1 MRRLSENPI
10 YQRYDTQFLQSQN
23 NQITAKISPQK
34 NQIINLLEPQQD
46 GDLDFEQ
53 SNINRNSN
61 NLNELQ
67 FDGEIECQGYTS
79 IAAISENRGR
89 EVGIALYT
97 PFKNRITLC
106 QLVDSALYNQTVMIL
121 NKFEVKEL
129 VMSLKPE
136 KFHILSNLALKYE
149 KLIFIDRSDFNEQSG
164 YDLLKEFVSDS
175 KLLES
180 CPSNYVSITC
190 LSALLLHLEANH
202 KIQLDSSITNLT
214 FFQSSNSLY
223 IDQSTCQKLS
233 LISLSG
239 DSKKDSGITLQSL
252 FKTINPLG
260 QKLLR
265 RMIVSPSANPS
276 KLNYY
281 YEILETLLNSHSKTN
296 LCILLQNYIKQ
307 MNQIESSHTQIV
319 YVMRRYTV
327 KRPIT
332 FLSNLIRFIHK
343 LKQFFA
349 LMSLVQDKIPCMR
362 EKLQSI
368 NTEKL
373 SDFIQSI
380 EAYFIINDQGKT
392 GSDHDEQN
400 GKQKK
405 MLRGDKNQK
414 GKVGFEIVKKL
425 KNNPNSKIGFQ
436 SALIKKLNQDVQ
448 EYCNKKILEF
458 KNRFSLGGIKLKQ
471 DSLLGWYLEV
481 KKETYEQHSELFKD
495 YVACKTLKNVMQ
507 VVDPQIQMLNERIN
521 QLLIC
526 INMEMQLLLEETIFR
541 HIKETQSEATK
552 VFQLIARL
560 DVSLAFVRFI
570 QESKVKFVKP
580 KIVENTMSNQGSMEQ
595 PIVYAKEAYHPLLQ
609 LARKPEN
616 ITNNDIYLNN
626 LSSKLTLLN
635 GMNGSGKTTFLKTIQ
650 LLIVLAQIGCYVPAS
665 EFIFTPLN
673 SMYLRA
679 GTEDSIERGLSS
691 FKQEMQEI
699 SNVLNQLQQHSTSQ
713 TSNNQ
718 AQQKQKHLSLICFDE
733 LGINTSLEQGFPLMW
748 SICEHLLKLSN
759 LVTMISTHNQLLNQ
773 LALIYP
779 QVQRM
784 RVEMNLLETGNSHT
798 TNNHK
803 VVVWKDGNNDNR
815 NHDQELS
822 DDTQLDEKQFNYFF
836 FKRFKEIKSSMMSNY
851 ESKFFYEQSGQINQ
865 SVGNNKVK
873 DQQKVLTN
881 YSDKLKSMITQ

>member
-405 MLRGDKNQK
+405 MLRGDKN
-414 GKVGFEIVKKL
+414 KKERLAL
-425 KNNPNSKIGFQ
+425 K
-436 SALIKKLNQDVQ
+436 L
-448 EYCNKKILEF
+448 
-458 KNRFSLGGIKLKQ
+458 FSLGGIKLKQ

-665 EFIFTPLN
+665 EFIFTPFH

-699 SNVLNQLQQHSTSQ
+699 
-713 TSNNQ
+713 
-718 AQQKQKHLSLICFDE
+718 K
-733 LGINTSLEQGFPLMW
+733 QGFPLMW
-748 SICEHLLKLSN
+748 SICEHLLKLPN
-759 LVTMISTHNQLLNQ
+759 VVTIISTHNQLLNQ
-773 LALIYP
+773 LATTYP
-779 QVQRM
+779 QVQRL
-784 RVEMNLLETGNSHT
+784 RVEMNLLDNGNIHT

-803 VVVWKDGNNDNR
+803 VVVWKDGNDENR
-815 NHDQELS
+815 NHNQELS

-865 SVGNNKVK
+865 SVGNNKVN